1 VDVGQQWSRGGVG
14 QWAAWAIAMSY
25 GRWKAWAGMRLWLAD
40 VVDRCGWPIWLV
52 VWAGVVGRCSWP
64 DMYGHTCVDM
74 CIDMCMDIGVDMCVD
89 TCIDMCIDTC
99 QDM

>member
-1 VDVGQQWSRGGVG
+1 MGGLG
-14 QWAAWAIAMSY
+14 HCNELY
-25 GRWKAWAGMRLWLAD
+25 GRWMAWAGMRLWLAD
-40 VVDRCGWPIWLV
+40 VVDRCGWPIWLA